1 MSASISCCVLLEIHL
16 LISISLLSAG
26 QSGLLLWCACKNG
39 YKKKMRSAQALSVT
53 STKEAVVSSCPVT
66 KRSLE
71 FEAIF
76 LCVVLLFLIS
86 SSFSILLYPL
96 FLCSPLLF
104 LSSLPQK
111 GSDTHKKVWELTNSL
126 NKDYCSDFY
135 SLDHLCLDGL

>member
-1 MSASISCCVLLEIHL
+1 MSASISCCVLLEMHL

-26 QSGLLLWCACKNG
+26 QCGLLLWCACKNG
-39 YKKKMRSAQALSVT
+39 YKKKTHSAQALSVT

-66 KRSLE
+66 KCSLE
-71 FEAIF
+71 FEAVF
-76 LCVVLLFLIS
+76 LCVVLFLIS

-135 SLDHLCLDGL
+135 RLDHLYL